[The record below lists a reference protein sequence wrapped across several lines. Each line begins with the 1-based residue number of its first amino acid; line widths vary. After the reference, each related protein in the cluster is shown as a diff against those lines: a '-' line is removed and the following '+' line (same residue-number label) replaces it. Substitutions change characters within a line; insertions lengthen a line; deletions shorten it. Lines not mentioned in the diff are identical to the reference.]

1 MRHEII
7 AMHSAGTP
15 QVYPVCFQAE
25 LSGSGSAKP
34 SDTTTFPAAYDLN
47 DMFKTYVVS
56 DVSLD
61 HTSFIPPGPAVY
73 GSGGSS
79 GSASEDSAPAAVNGT
94 DASSDVASAPEPSQ
108 QSSAATSPAASPKAA
123 STGDNG
129 GTGEKSGMTSANG
142 VNGAS
147 TVSSS
152 SDKATGSAKP
162 ASSESAV
169 LGRSMIWLISPG
181 QAGAESTA
189 VSAESTGSSGDC
201 MAQMVVCFV
210 SWKR

>member
-1 MRHEII
+1 
-7 AMHSAGTP
+7 MHSAGTP

-47 DMFKTYVVS
+47 DMFKTYIVS

-79 GSASEDSAPAAVNGT
+79 GSTSEEPAQVAGNGT
-94 DASSDVASAPEPSQ
+94 AAASDAGSGSNSTPSLASSQ
-108 QSSAATSPAASPKAA
+108 QSSAATSPPASANAK
-123 STGDNG
+123 STGDG
-129 GTGEKSGMTSANG
+129 GASEGDSGATSATGNK
-142 VNGAS
+142 GAS
-147 TVSSS
+147 TASSS
-152 SDKATGSAKP
+152 SNKSTGSAKP
-162 ASSESAV
+162 ASSESAISAR
-169 LGRSMIWLISPG
+169 LMIWLNIPG

-189 VSAESTGSSGDC
+189 ATVEASGSSGDC
-201 MAQMVVCFV
+201 MAQMVGSCVP
-210 SWKR
+210 WKR